1 MRLARLW
8 IPSLGGSRYAREVGE
23 EWHWLAGDPTSLPGP
38 DSPVEGRVA
47 RAQARLLAPLRP
59 GKIVCIGR
67 NYAAHAREL
76 GNDVPREPTLFLKPP
91 SSVIGPGDF
100 IERPTHLSSL
110 VHHEGELA
118 VIVGATLRHVS
129 ESGAWDGIF
138 GYTCANDVTARDLQ
152 RSDQIFT
159 RAKGFDTF
167 CPLGPAIVTPDEL
180 PDPHGLALRVTVDG
194 EIRQSGH
201 TGDMIFRIPTL
212 LSYISSIMT
221 LEPGDVVLT
230 GTPAGVG
237 PLEAGQRV
245 TVDVDGIGELSNL
258 VRNRP
263 TL

>member
-1 MRLARLW
+1 MRTARVW
-8 IPSLGGSRYAREVGE
+8 IPSLGAARFAREEGE
-23 EWHWLAGDPTSLPGP
+23 EWLWLATDAPVLPEP
-38 DSPVEGRVA
+38 LAPVGGRIPREG
-47 RAQARLLAPLRP
+47 AQLLAPLRP
-59 GKIVCIGR
+59 GKIVCVGR

-76 GNDVPREPTLFLKPP
+76 GNEVPREPTLFLKPP
-91 SSVIGPGDF
+91 SSVIGVGAF
-100 IERPTHLSSL
+100 IERPTHMSTL

-118 VIVGATLRHVS
+118 LVIGAALRHAN
-129 ESGAWDGIF
+129 EAQAWDAIY

-167 CPLGPAIVTPDEL
+167 CPLGPVIVSADEI
-180 PDPHGLALRVTVDG
+180 PDPHDLALQVTVD
-194 EIRQSGH
+194 EEVRQAGH

-245 TVDVDGIGELSNL
+245 TVSIDGIGALWNL
-258 VRNRP
+258 VRDCP